1 MLLLVQNNVVPLSRT
16 EMSRAPETCKKADVL
31 VGVCAFVVQENTVEC
46 IQKALEK
53 AKVDKS
59 QLDAVGITNQRE
71 SVLVWNK

>member
-1 MLLLVQNNVVPLSRT
+1 
-16 EMSRAPETCKKADVL
+16 MSRAPETSEKADVL